1 MLDYLQRVEGRQ
13 CSHNSPSKWET
24 ERSHQ
29 RGDMMTKTEFQV
41 MSIGTTGQRCRM
53 SLETG
58 KGKEG
63 IFPQSF
69 LKECSSTLT
78 VALTIWTFELQ
89 NCKLIHLY
97 CYNLLHQQRETNIV
111 VVRRLLL
118 VPFRGGES
126 HEFALTSSDTSGC
139 APTSS
144 APWLKAEALI
154 YIPSSLPSG
163 LMFQLPWLN
172 ATSLLIT
179 LS

>member
-78 VALTIWTFELQ
+78 VALTIWTFEL
-89 NCKLIHLY
+89 
-97 CYNLLHQQRETNIV
+97 
-111 VVRRLLL
+111 
-118 VPFRGGES
+118 
-126 HEFALTSSDTSGC
+126 
-139 APTSS
+139 
-144 APWLKAEALI
+144 
-154 YIPSSLPSG
+154 
-163 LMFQLPWLN
+163 
-172 ATSLLIT
+172 
-179 LS
+179 